1 MGAQEVGGPVG
12 DEPVSTESIP
22 RSVRVGIGVFL
33 ALFLF
38 TGVFEIQAW
47 PFTGWRLFSHTRS
60 DESVAL
66 VAVAVDRAGH
76 SYPLHG
82 RRVSAFR
89 DLSAV
94 AANFDGLSPTS
105 KTATCQAW
113 LSSVRHVEPSA
124 VAVRIYRVTQELVP
138 QSRGRPVAPPVKSL
152 AFECPGTG

>member
-1 MGAQEVGGPVG
+1 VRARATVSAIRHSLVAEDAVGAQEVGGPVG

-94 AANFDGLSPTS
+94 AANFDGLSPPPRPPRAKPGCPPSDTS
-105 KTATCQAW
+105 SHPRSPFA
-113 LSSVRHVEPSA
+113 S
-124 VAVRIYRVTQELVP
+124 I
-138 QSRGRPVAPPVKSL
+138 G
-152 AFECPGTG
+152 